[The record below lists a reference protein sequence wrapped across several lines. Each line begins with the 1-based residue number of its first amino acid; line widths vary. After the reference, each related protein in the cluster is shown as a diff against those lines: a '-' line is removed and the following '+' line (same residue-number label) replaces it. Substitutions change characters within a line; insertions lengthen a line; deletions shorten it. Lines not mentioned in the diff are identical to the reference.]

1 MSETCCLASKPAA
14 QPPATSIALFTPPVP
29 VPAHIAAR
37 AAARRKLWEVP
48 HHHHCVLLGAAFDAR
63 ELRHVYRRTGYA
75 DWEGAS
81 DYQLHSSAVQHARA
95 RNGVSRTL
103 HKTLEER
110 FAGAVAH
117 LRAARDRREVIVY
130 WRHWAATDDP
140 VGAYWAAITH
150 PSCDP
155 DADELLS
162 QEMHMLSHFAFAERR
177 AAGRRLRAADERAAV
192 LEAARDRALKQ
203 CEALRRGNAE
213 LRAETT
219 HWKQA
224 AKVAREA
231 LDRGA
236 DGAPL
241 RARDARIGALES
253 ALAAAQR
260 AARAAQRET
269 ASLREARDRAR
280 SVAPAPSAPQP
291 AESDSADA
299 LPRVDLA
306 RRTVLCVGGKTRLVP
321 HDRAIVEA
329 SSGAF
334 AHHDGGVEDHPA
346 RLPPLLGAADAV
358 VCLATDVSHGAY
370 HAVKR
375 YCKRFGK
382 PCVLV
387 GNSSVSALARSLV
400 TVAAAPATR

>member
-1 MSETCCLASKPAA
+1 MSETCCLTPQPATQAPAA
-14 QPPATSIALFTPPVP
+14 SFALFLPPSP

-37 AAARRKLWEVP
+37 AASRRRLWEVP

-63 ELRHVYRRTGYA
+63 ELRHVYRRAGYA
-75 DWEGAS
+75 DWEAAS
-81 DYQLHSSAVQHARA
+81 DYQLHSSAVQHART
-95 RNGVSRTL
+95 RNDVSRTL
-103 HKTLEER
+103 HKALEER

-117 LRAARDRREVIVY
+117 LRAARDRCEVIVH
-130 WRHWAATDDP
+130 WRHWAASDDP

-150 PSCDP
+150 PCCDT

-177 AAGRRLRAADERAAV
+177 AAGRRLRAADERAAG

-203 CEALRRGNAE
+203 CEALRRGNAVLREE
-213 LRAETT
+213 LA

-224 AKVAREA
+224 ATLARES
-231 LDRGA
+231 LDRIA
-236 DGAPL
+236 DGAAL
-241 RARDARIGALES
+241 RERDARIRALET
-253 ALAAAQR
+253 ALATAQR
-260 AARAAQRET
+260 AARAAQRE
-269 ASLREARDRAR
+269 AESLRKARDRACATTAMPAR
-280 SVAPAPSAPQP
+280 APSAEPEP
-291 AESDSADA
+291 VEA

-321 HDRAIVEA
+321 HYRAVVEA

-334 AHHDGGVEDHPA
+334 AHHDGGIEDHPA
-346 RLPPLLGAADAV
+346 RLPTLLGAADAV

-387 GNSSVSALARSLV
+387 GNSSVSALARSLAA
-400 TVAAAPATR
+400 VAAAPALR